1 MYAIARAISSRTSS
15 RRRRVKAV
23 AEPVAAKPLL
33 PVEQALERLLA
44 LAEAARIEDC
54 EEVPLAAA
62 EGRVLATA
70 LVAGLDLPPW
80 PNSAMDGYAL
90 HHADWQGTP
99 LVVSQRIQAGQA
111 PAPLEPGT
119 CARIFTG
126 APLPAGADCVEM
138 QENTDVQPDQRVC
151 FTEPLSA
158 GLNVRPQG
166 QETRAGETVLDA
178 GTRLGPV
185 ELGLAASLGCAALSV
200 VRKVRVA
207 VLSTGDE
214 LVEPG
219 LPLGPGQIYN
229 SNRRLLVSWLQRL
242 GCEVKDAG
250 ILPDD
255 LALTR
260 ERLGQLKDVDLILST
275 GGVSVGEAD
284 YLGIALREEGELSL
298 WKLAIKPGKPLTF
311 GHFRGVPVIGLPGNP
326 ASTLVTFGLLTRPY
340 LLRRQGVQDVTPLQF
355 SVPAGFDW
363 PKPGNRR
370 EYLRARMEQG
380 QALIYKNQ
388 SSGVLRSAA
397 WAEGLVEVREGT
409 APGKGDSV
417 QFIPLSE
424 LLG

>member
-1 MYAIARAISSRTSS
+1 MTAVDEVQAR
-15 RRRRVKAV
+15 
-23 AEPVAAKPLL
+23 PLM
-33 PVEQALERLLA
+33 PVEEALERLLA
-44 LAEAARIEDC
+44 LAEAAPIRET
-54 EEVPLAAA
+54 EHVALADA
-62 EGRVLATA
+62 EGRVLASDLIA
-70 LVAGLDLPPW
+70 SLDLPPW

-90 HHADWQGTP
+90 RLADWQGEP
-99 LVVSQRIQAGQA
+99 LPVSQRIFAGHA
-111 PAPLEPGT
+111 PQPLQPGS

-138 QENTDVQPDQRVC
+138 QENAEVLDDGRVRFLQPLRLDQ
-151 FTEPLSA
+151 
-158 GLNVRPQG
+158 NVRPQG
-166 QETRAGETVLDA
+166 QETRQGEQVMSA
-178 GTRLGPV
+178 GTRLGPI
-185 ELGLAASLGCAALSV
+185 ELGLAATLGHAGLDV
-200 VRKVRVA
+200 VRRVRVA

-242 GCEVKDAG
+242 GCEVRDAG

-255 LALTR
+255 LQRTR
-260 ERLGQLKDVDLILST
+260 DCLASLGDVDLILST

-284 YLGIALREEGELSL
+284 YLGAALREAGELAL

-311 GHFRGVPVIGLPGNP
+311 GHFQGVPVIGLPGNP

-340 LLRRQGVQDVTPLQF
+340 LLRRQGVAEVTPLRF
-355 SVPAGFDW
+355 DVPAGFDW
-363 PKPGNRR
+363 AKAGTRR
-370 EYLRARMEQG
+370 EYLRARLENG
-380 QALIYKNQ
+380 QARIYKNQ

-409 APGKGDSV
+409 TPKLGDRVS
-417 QFIPLSE
+417 FIPFSE